1 MNKEKDPMGAAIADY
16 YKTDGRTT
24 GKLRVFSPMFDE
36 DEIPLETLFR
46 EYDEMPVLEQKALQ
60 LANGRILD
68 VGAGAGCHTLAL
80 QDMGKQAT
88 AIDISELS
96 VETMQKRG
104 VEHAVLQDF
113 WKVEEKYDTILMLM
127 NGIGIIGTLKKLPDF
142 FAQIDKIL
150 ADGGQVL
157 LDSSDICYV
166 FEVEDDIIE
175 IPSHMDYYGE
185 LSYQMQYKRIKGEE
199 FPWLYIDPDLLQE
212 EAEKHGF
219 TAEVVEYGEHY
230 DFLAKIERKKE

>member
-1 MNKEKDPMGAAIADY
+1 MGAAIADY
-16 YKTDGRTT
+16 YKTDGKTT
-24 GKLRVFSPMFDE
+24 GRLRVFSPMFEE

-46 EYDEMPVLEQKALQ
+46 EYNEMPPLEQKALQ

-68 VGAGAGCHTLAL
+68 VGAGAGCHSLAL
-80 QDMGKQAT
+80 QDMGKQVT
-88 AIDISELS
+88 AIDISDLS
-96 VETMQKRG
+96 VETMRQRG
-104 VEHAVLQDF
+104 VDDAQLQDF

-142 FAQIDKIL
+142 FTQIDKIL

-199 FPWLYIDPDLLQE
+199 FPWLYIDADLLQE

-230 DFLAKIERKKE
+230 DFLAKIERNKK

>member
-1 MNKEKDPMGAAIADY
+1 MGAAIADY
-16 YKTDGRTT
+16 YKTDGKTT
-24 GKLRVFSPMFDE
+24 GRLRVFSPMFEE

-46 EYDEMPVLEQKALQ
+46 EYNEMPPLEQKALQ

-68 VGAGAGCHTLAL
+68 VGAGAGCHSLAL
-80 QDMGKQAT
+80 QDMGKQVT
-88 AIDISELS
+88 AIDISDLS
-96 VETMQKRG
+96 VETMRQRG
-104 VEHAVLQDF
+104 VDDAQLQDF

-142 FAQIDKIL
+142 FTQIDKIL

-199 FPWLYIDPDLLQE
+199 FPWLYIDADLLQE
-212 EAEKHGF
+212 EAEKQGF
-219 TAEVVEYGEHY
+219 TAEVVEYGKHY
-230 DFLAKIERKKE
+230 DFLAKIERNKK

>member
-16 YKTDGRTT
+16 YKTDGKTT
-24 GKLRVFSPMFDE
+24 GRLRVFSPMFDE

-46 EYDEMPVLEQKALQ
+46 EYDEMPVLEQMALQ
-60 LANGRILD
+60 MANGRILD

-80 QDMGKQAT
+80 QDMGKTAT

-96 VETMQKRG
+96 VETMKLRG
-104 VEHAVLQDF
+104 VEDARLQDF
-113 WKVEEKYDTILMLM
+113 WKTEEQYDTVLMLM
-127 NGIGIIGTLKKLPDF
+127 NGIGIIGTLKQLPRF
-142 FAQIDKIL
+142 FQQIDRIL
-150 ADGGQVL
+150 SPGGQVL

-185 LSYQMQYKRIKGEE
+185 LTYQMQYKRIKGEE
-199 FPWLYIDPDLLQE
+199 FPWLYIDADLLQE
-212 EAEKHGF
+212 KAEKHGF

-230 DFLAKIERKKE
+230 DFLARITRKE